1 MSLPSTNTRA
11 GTPYSE
17 ALTLRAREEEGAG
30 NTGLRR
36 FPFRLCVGLSL
47 LLIIF
52 VYFDFS
58 EILRK
63 LTSLEWP
70 FVAMA
75 LGILSLQFAVSVFRW
90 LYILKRQAAGIGQYE
105 AFSIY
110 GFGAL
115 ANLFLVTSIAGISVR
130 AALLV
135 RSGSSISAALAS
147 VTAERIAAIAG
158 LAMCGL
164 FGLAF
169 AFPSVRD
176 YLAAAQTKPSP
187 YFDFAIIGM
196 LAVVVVCVLVSF
208 RFAVVGKFARQV
220 LSVFSSPVPGI
231 ILILASCCIIFLGFA
246 GLAVL
251 AAGMGLEVEPV
262 FFLAVMPAI
271 AFVSALPISIGGWGV
286 REGAMVA
293 GLSMFSIPP
302 ESAVALS
309 ITFGLAGLF
318 VAALLGGSAV
328 LLGMYCRSQSAVT
341 ETGTGIDAGGR

>member
-1 MSLPSTNTRA
+1 MSLPSIDSTT
-11 GTPYSE
+11 GTPISGVH
-17 ALTLRAREEEGAG
+17 ALRPLEEEGAG
-30 NTGLRR
+30 GAGSRR

-47 LLIIF
+47 LLILF

-58 EILRK
+58 EIVRK
-63 LTSLEWP
+63 LTSLEWR
-70 FVAMA
+70 FVALA

-90 LYILKRQAAGIGQYE
+90 LYILKRQAAGIGRYE

-110 GFGAL
+110 GAGAL

-135 RSGSSISAALAS
+135 RSGSSISNALAS
-147 VTAERIAAIAG
+147 VTAERMAAIAG
-158 LAMCGL
+158 LALCGL
-164 FGLAF
+164 FGIGF
-169 AFPSVRD
+169 AFPNVRD
-176 YLAAAQTKPSP
+176 YLTAAPAKPTAF
-187 YFDFAIIGM
+187 FDFAIAGV
-196 LAVVVVCVLVSF
+196 LAVLVIGVLVSF
-208 RFAVVGKFARQV
+208 RFAVVRKFVRQV
-220 LSVFSSPVPGI
+220 FLVFSSPGPGAV
-231 ILILASCCIIFLGFA
+231 LILASCGIIFLGFA

-251 AAGMGLEVEPV
+251 AAGMGLEVEPL

-293 GLSMFSIPP
+293 GLSMFSVPA

-318 VAALLGGSAV
+318 VAALLGGSAI
-328 LLGMYCRSQSAVT
+328 LLGMYCRPQTDVT
-341 ETGTGIDAGGR
+341 QTGPETDAGGR